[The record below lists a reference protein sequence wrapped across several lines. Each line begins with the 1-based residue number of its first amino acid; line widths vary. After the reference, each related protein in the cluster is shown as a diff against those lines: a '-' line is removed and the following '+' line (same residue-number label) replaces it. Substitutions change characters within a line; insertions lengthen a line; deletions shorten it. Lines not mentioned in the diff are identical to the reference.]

1 MFVSLPS
8 NHIDEMAAH
17 NELGKWGEEVAAAY
31 LADKGYVILH
41 RDWKSGH
48 RDLDIVARDG
58 CQIVFVEVKTRRND
72 YFVEPME
79 AVDYRKLMSLRRS
92 INHYLK
98 YYRINEEARLDI
110 VSVVMTTEGEPQI
123 EHIIDVP
130 LS

>member
-1 MFVSLPS
+1 MPS

-79 AVDYRKLMSLRRS
+79 AVDYRKLMNLRRS

-110 VSVVMTTEGEPQI
+110 VSVVRTMEGEPQI